1 MIKVI
6 LFLFTITF
14 CPQLKSNTFSEVFG
28 SEGAAGIENP
38 KTRSLSYTL
47 QYATLAG
54 SIGYVLKNLH
64 DSNFLDPF
72 GLTPESIQNLSKL
85 AYKKNFLLD
94 KHDANIISVNQ
105 RVDKLNYLNNLDK
118 SLINKK
124 YSKLKILGTGEI
136 KNNIEIIA
144 NYASKQALEKVSKA
158 GGKLSLS
165 KK

>member
-1 MIKVI
+1 MVKII
-6 LFLFTITF
+6 LFLFTVSI
-14 CPQLKSNTFSEVFG
+14 CSNLKSNTFSEVFG

-64 DSNFLDPF
+64 DSNFLDPL
-72 GLTPESIQNLSKL
+72 GLTPDSIKNLSKL

-105 RVDKLNYLNNLDK
+105 RVDKLNYLVNVEK

-124 YSKLKILGTGEI
+124 YSSKMIELRNNNNFSKSILNS
-136 KNNIEIIA
+136 NNRNIVMER
-144 NYASKQALEKVSKA
+144 YFDK
-158 GGKLSLS
+158 
-165 KK
+165 

>member
-1 MIKVI
+1 MIKII

-38 KTRSLSYTL
+38 KTRSLSFTL

-124 YSKLKILGTGEI
+124 YSSRMIELR
-136 KNNIEIIA
+136 NNNNFSKSII
-144 NYASKQALEKVSKA
+144 NSNNRNIVMERYFEK
-158 GGKLSLS
+158 
-165 KK
+165 

>member
-1 MIKVI
+1 MVKII
-6 LFLFTITF
+6 LFIFTVSF
-14 CPQLKSNTFSEVFG
+14 CSELKSNTFSEVFG

-64 DSNFLDPF
+64 DSNFLDPL
-72 GLTPESIQNLSKL
+72 GLTPDSIENLSKL

-105 RVDKLNYLNNLDK
+105 RVDKLNYLYNLEK
-118 SLINKK
+118 SLFNKK
-124 YSKLKILGTGEI
+124 YTSRMIEFRNNKNFSKSVINS
-136 KNNIEIIA
+136 NNRNFLMER
-144 NYASKQALEKVSKA
+144 YFEK
-158 GGKLSLS
+158 
-165 KK
+165 

>member
-1 MIKVI
+1 MVKII
-6 LFLFTITF
+6 FFLFTVSI
-14 CPQLKSNTFSEVFG
+14 CSQLKSNTFSEVFG

-64 DSNFLDPF
+64 DSNFLDPLGF
-72 GLTPESIQNLSKL
+72 TPDSIKNLSEL

-94 KHDANIISVNQ
+94 KHDANIIAVNQ
-105 RVDKLNYLNNLDK
+105 KIDKLNYLNNVEK

-124 YSKLKILGTGEI
+124 YSSKMIEFR
-136 KNNIEIIA
+136 NNNNFSKSII
-144 NYASKQALEKVSKA
+144 NSNNRNIVMERYLDK
-158 GGKLSLS
+158 
-165 KK
+165 